1 MSLVSSTGISL
12 GGESPAFRTK
22 GPTSACIDRMS
33 VLDVCPHPASRT
45 KRSGAHIRL
54 GGSGSV
60 RWPPICAVMGG
71 SRVDGRT
78 YLQVRT
84 RRRGRGCRTLR
95 EMIKSVGFTIVNT
108 MFQHMGGIDSLR
120 SRVVLDTGSFL
131 LYGA

>member
-1 MSLVSSTGISL
+1 MQRSLET
-12 GGESPAFRTK
+12 T
-22 GPTSACIDRMS
+22 
-33 VLDVCPHPASRT
+33 
-45 KRSGAHIRL
+45 
-54 GGSGSV
+54 
-60 RWPPICAVMGG
+60 AVMGG

-108 MFQHMGGIDSLR
+108 MFQHMGGVDSLR